1 MPGPTHVFAGV
12 ATQDTI
18 ALVDRYPGA
27 DERIVATELL
37 HAGGGPAATAAV
49 AAARLGVPVAFVGS
63 VGDDPEATAIL
74 EGLTAEGV
82 DVSGVSRIPG
92 TRSASSVVIVDS
104 GQATRAI
111 INRPPAPVQLDRRA
125 RELLGAADWVHV
137 DQAGWGA
144 VSEWWRTAPQRPS
157 LSVDAGNP
165 IADFTPD
172 GVDLYVPTISALRV
186 RYGDGASISNR
197 SPEQLLAAAIA
208 EGARTVVAT
217 DGGSG
222 SFALG
227 VDQGFVHVPG
237 ERGALLSTLGAG
249 DVFHGALLAAFHHG
263 LDLRD
268 CLRYANH
275 VAFCSCQGL
284 DGRSAIPAH
293 AEVGAALHLDLPT
306 RRSPSSRPPEDS
318 SP

>member
-12 ATQDTI
+12 TTQDTI

-27 DERIVATELL
+27 DERIVATELM

-63 VGDDPEATAIL
+63 VGDDPEADAIL
-74 EGLTAEGV
+74 DGLIAEGV

-92 TRSASSVVIVDS
+92 SRSASSVVIVDS

-111 INRPPAPVQLDRRA
+111 INRPPEPLQLDRRA
-125 RELLGAADWVHV
+125 RELLVAADWVHV

-186 RYGDGASISNR
+186 RDGDGD
-197 SPEQLLAAAIA
+197 PEQLLAAAIA

-227 VDQGFVHVPG
+227 VDHGFVHVPG

-249 DVFHGALLAAFHHG
+249 DVFHGALLAAIHHG

-284 DGRSAIPAH
+284 DGRSAIPTH
-293 AEVGAALHLDLPT
+293 AEVAAALDLGAPT
-306 RRSPSSRPPEDS
+306 GRSPSNHPPEDS